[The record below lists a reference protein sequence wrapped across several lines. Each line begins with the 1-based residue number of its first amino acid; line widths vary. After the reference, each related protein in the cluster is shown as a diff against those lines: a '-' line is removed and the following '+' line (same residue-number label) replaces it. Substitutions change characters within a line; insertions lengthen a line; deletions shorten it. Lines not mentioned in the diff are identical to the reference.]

1 MLAISRHA
9 LLREQQRAI
18 SPLMA
23 LLIDECAI
31 EWQCSSDKLIQV
43 LSKQNAKHIE
53 EDTKH
58 LIRELKKGIKQLK
71 RIEKKA
77 SARHS
82 NMQVVSTDGMVVT
95 EVTSRRIK
103 RKER

>member
-18 SPLMA
+18 APMA

-43 LSKQNAKHIE
+43 LSKQNASRE
-53 EDTKH
+53 EDAKH

-77 SARHS
+77 QRD
-82 NMQVVSTDGMVVT
+82 T
-95 EVTSRRIK
+95 RR
-103 RKER
+103 RR